1 MKLNRLKIAKE
12 LKREQE
18 RIRDELH
25 NDVTALVHCHD
36 MQEIIE
42 KVINEEYT
50 DGEIASLLVD
60 AGMEHAIY
68 AL

>member
-12 LKREQE
+12 LKREQI
-18 RIRDELH
+18 RIREELH
-25 NDVTALVHCHD
+25 GDVTAMIHCFD
-36 MQEIIE
+36 MQELIN
-42 KVINEEYT
+42 KVVEPEYT
-50 DGEIASLLVD
+50 DGEIAKLLVE